1 MKVNHIGIVVK
12 NLEKSIKYY
21 EEYFSLRLINPISV
35 DPIQKVRVA
44 FLRQPDQKF
53 SFELLEPTGDDS
65 PVMNALKKGGGLNH
79 ICYEVENIS
88 KAIYDL
94 QKKGSKLISG
104 PDPAV
109 AFEGNYVAFL
119 FTKGNEV
126 IELVE
131 RYR

>member
-44 FLRQPDQKF
+44 FLRQPDQRF

-109 AFEGNYVAFL
+109 AFDGRYVAFL

-126 IELVE
+126 IEIVE
-131 RYR
+131 N

>member
-12 NLEKSIKYY
+12 DLEKSIKYY
-21 EEYFSLRLINPISV
+21 EEYFAFRLVSPICV

-44 FLRQPDQKF
+44 FLRQPDQIF
-53 SFELLEPTGDDS
+53 SFELLEPTGDYS

-79 ICYEVENIS
+79 VCYEVENIT
-88 KAIYDL
+88 KAISYL
-94 QKKGSKLISG
+94 RRIGSKLISG

-109 AFEGNYVAFL
+109 AFEGKCVAFL

-126 IELVE
+126 IEIVE
-131 RYR
+131 R

>member
-44 FLRQPDQKF
+44 FLRQPDQRF

-65 PVMNALKKGGGLNH
+65 PVMNALKKNGIVWRLNLNTLH
-79 ICYEVENIS
+79 
-88 KAIYDL
+88 
-94 QKKGSKLISG
+94 
-104 PDPAV
+104 
-109 AFEGNYVAFL
+109 
-119 FTKGNEV
+119 
-126 IELVE
+126 
-131 RYR
+131 

>member
-21 EEYFSLRLINPISV
+21 EEYFSFRLINPICV

-44 FLRQPDQKF
+44 FLRQSGQQF
-53 SFELLEPTGDDS
+53 NFELLEPTSDDS
-65 PVMNALKKGGGLNH
+65 PVMNALQKGGGLNH
-79 ICYEVENIS
+79 ICYEVENITN
-88 KAIYDL
+88 AISYFRR
-94 QKKGSKLISG
+94 KGSKLISG

-109 AFEGNYVAFL
+109 AFDGRYVAFL

-126 IELVE
+126 IEIVE
-131 RYR
+131 N

>member
-44 FLRQPDQKF
+44 FLKQSGQQF
-53 SFELLEPTGDDS
+53 NFELLEPTSDDS
-65 PVMNALKKGGGLNH
+65 PIMNVLKKGGGLNH

-109 AFEGNYVAFL
+109 AFEGRFVAFL

-126 IELVE
+126 IEIVE
-131 RYR
+131 N

>member
-44 FLRQPDQKF
+44 FLKQSGQQF
-53 SFELLEPTGDDS
+53 NFELLEPTSDDS

-79 ICYEVENIS
+79 ICYEVENITN
-88 KAIYDL
+88 AISYFPR
-94 QKKGSKLISG
+94 KGSKLISG
-104 PDPAV
+104 PDRAV
-109 AFEGNYVAFL
+109 TFEGRYVAFL

-126 IELVE
+126 IEIVKV
-131 RYR
+131 